1 MIYTL
6 QSDINQAR
14 EFYARVKG
22 MVSDN
27 GRAPEQAKVLPA
39 LILLVGADDED
50 AAEKMA
56 RLDSLVEPSV
66 GFEQLRALIEMD
78 LSGYPLD
85 GPVPDVPETEL
96 GTKTRQKH
104 FLGIARRNNLTVRQL
119 MAVAARAGAIAGGP
133 ESIADHIEEWIRSDA
148 ADGFTSLSRTLPTR
162 SISSSIT

>member
-1 MIYTL
+1 
-6 QSDINQAR
+6 
-14 EFYARVKG
+14 
-22 MVSDN
+22 
-27 GRAPEQAKVLPA
+27 
-39 LILLVGADDED
+39 
-50 AAEKMA
+50 MA

-133 ESIADHIEEWIRSDA
+133 ESIADHIEEWVRSDA
-148 ADGFTSLSRTLPTR
+148 ADGFNITFADSADSLDVFVDHVIPELQRRGIFHTEYRGSTLRENLGLSYPVNRFVSAARRRSRARRATGAR
-162 SISSSIT
+162 SD